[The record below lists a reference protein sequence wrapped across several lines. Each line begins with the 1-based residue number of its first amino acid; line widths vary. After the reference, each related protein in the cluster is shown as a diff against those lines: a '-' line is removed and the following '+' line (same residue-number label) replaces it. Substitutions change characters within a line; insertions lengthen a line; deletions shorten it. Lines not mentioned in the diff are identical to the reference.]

1 MASAYHERRAPTSLF
16 CCGAVNT
23 RKHQEKPRRMFP
35 MKAVIMAGGEG
46 TRLRP
51 LSLGRPKP
59 MTMLFD
65 KPVLEH
71 IIALLRRCGV
81 TDICI
86 TLQYMPELVTD
97 YFEDGSRLGVS
108 LTYFVE
114 QEPLGT
120 AGSVKACMPHL
131 GQEDFLVLS
140 GDAVCDI
147 DLAAAADF
155 HRKRHSSATLVL
167 CRHPNPLEY
176 GLVLT
181 DAEGRVERF
190 IEKPSWGQVV
200 ASTVNTGI
208 YVLTANAMD
217 QVPENQFYDFG
228 KELFPALLAGGEPLY
243 GYVTDG
249 YWRDMGDCRAYLD
262 CAADAL
268 SGKVKLD
275 LGLPAL
281 SPGVW
286 SASPIPEHVTVVPPC
301 WIGEGVGIGEGSLI
315 GPHTVLGAGSS
326 VGKGCLV
333 QRSVLQQAKA
343 GDRTTLYGAV
353 LCPNSSA
360 RKGAVLNEGT
370 VLGEDSVAEE
380 NAVLMEGVKL
390 WPGRHASKGCR
401 LSVSL
406 TGRGWQ
412 QPPGFGDGGV
422 LQGII
427 NEDITPQLMLQLGGA
442 LGAEGKVG
450 LGWSGGE
457 GAGMLARAAA
467 AGIAS
472 AGGHVFAHDAT
483 TAAGAA
489 WLAERYTL
497 PVSLF
502 LEQEGERVYLS
513 CFDRRGL
520 PLERGRQRKLEG
532 AVLRSE
538 IIRVSGSRA
547 GHWEPVVGIT
557 AAYAADAAHRV
568 RFGQLPL
575 QPVMVAV
582 PQNTPADRLLVQ
594 GLELLGCIVLRE
606 KRPGVASFSADHGG
620 RRLLAWDED
629 GTPLTPEGLLTLLCL
644 IEFENGGGRVAVL
657 PSAPAAIETM
667 EAAQGKDILRL
678 GRDGAEAEELYRQ
691 LPWLRDALFAACRIC
706 AKMAVSEQRLK
717 VLISRIPRVILRRRE
732 IPLRGSRG
740 AIMEALAGQQ
750 GVSQGEGLRLRMGE
764 GWVYIVPLVRR
775 SALRV
780 VGESYNAE
788 LAAELCDFYI
798 KKVTQMDK
806 HMGDTP

>member
-1 MASAYHERRAPTSLF
+1 
-16 CCGAVNT
+16 
-23 RKHQEKPRRMFP
+23 

-59 MTMLFD
+59 MTTFFD

-71 IIALLRRCGV
+71 IILLLKRCGV

-86 TLQYMPELVTD
+86 TLQYMPELVKD
-97 YFEDGSRLGVS
+97 YFGDGGRLGVK

-120 AGSVKACMPHL
+120 AGSVKACMSYL
-131 GQEDFLVLS
+131 GEEDFLVLS

-147 DLAAAADF
+147 DLTAAVGF
-155 HRKRHSSATLVL
+155 HRTRRSAATLVL
-167 CRHPNPLEY
+167 YRHPAPLEY

-208 YVLTANAMD
+208 YVLTSGAMD
-217 QVPENQFYDFG
+217 QVPENHPYDFG
-228 KELFPALLAGGEPLY
+228 KELFPALLDEGEPIY

-249 YWRDMGDCRAYLD
+249 YWRDMGDSRAYLD
-262 CAADAL
+262 CVADAL
-268 SGKVKLD
+268 SGRVKLD
-275 LGLPAL
+275 LGLPCV

-286 SASPIPEHVTVVPPC
+286 AASPVPEHVTVVPPC
-301 WIGEGVGIGEGSLI
+301 WIGERVSIGEKSLI
-315 GPHTVLGAGSS
+315 GPHTVLGSGSS
-326 VGKGCLV
+326 VGRGSLI
-333 QRSVLQQAKA
+333 QRSVLQQSRA

-390 WPGRHASKGCR
+390 WPGRHAPKGCR
-401 LSVSL
+401 LLVSL

-427 NEDITPQLMLQLGGA
+427 NEDITPQMMLQLGGA

-450 LGWSGGE
+450 LGWTGGE
-457 GAGMLARAAA
+457 GAGMLARAVAS
-467 AGIAS
+467 GIAA
-472 AGGHVFAHDAT
+472 AGGHVFAHDAPISS
-483 TAAGAA
+483 GAA
-489 WLAERYTL
+489 WLAERYAL
-497 PVSLF
+497 PASLF

-513 CFDRRGL
+513 CFDRGGL

-532 AVLRSE
+532 AVLRGE
-538 IIRVSGSRA
+538 AVRVPGSRA
-547 GHWEPVVGIT
+547 GHWEPIIGIS
-557 AAYAADAAHRV
+557 AAYAADAAHRA
-568 RFGQLPL
+568 RFGDKPM
-575 QPVMVAV
+575 QPVTVSV
-582 PQNTPADRLLVQ
+582 PASTPADRLLAQ
-594 GLELLGCIVLRE
+594 ALELLGCTVFRE
-606 KRPGVASFSADHGG
+606 KRLGIAAFSADHGG
-620 RRLLAWDED
+620 RRLLAWDEN
-629 GTPLTPEGLLTLLCL
+629 GTPLTSEGLLTRLCL
-644 IEFENGGGRVAVL
+644 MEFENGGGRVAVL

-667 EAAQGKDILRL
+667 EAARGKVVLRL

-691 LPWLRDALFAACRIC
+691 LPWLRDAIFAACRIC
-706 AKMAVSEQRLK
+706 AGMAVSGQRLK
-717 VLISRIPRVILRRRE
+717 ALINRIPRFVLRRRE

-750 GVSQGEGLRLRMGE
+750 AASAGEGLRLRTGE

-780 VGESYNAE
+780 IAEGYNAE
-788 LAAELCDFYI
+788 TAAELCDFYVR
-798 KKVTQMDK
+798 KVTQMDQ
-806 HMGDTP
+806 GTNDTAENTE